1 MQGPLNVKKSL
12 RLFKLGNLFKN
23 QIAYYKVS
31 IRLMQPQETK
41 PVLIFTVKPLYINL
55 NLSCIN
61 PVHIFHGIS

>member
-41 PVLIFTVKPLYINL
+41 PVLIWRLTQNYSNTD
-55 NLSCIN
+55 
-61 PVHIFHGIS
+61 G